1 MRRPW
6 QSLFLLLPALL
17 LAWASCVVASKTVI
31 DLVSTD
37 PGFSILIK
45 QLQRLR
51 LIPFLNNR
59 KTCTFFAPTNAAFS
73 QWERDNPG
81 KRIDRETLMYHILLD
96 NVLTQ
101 SLKDSMLLETA
112 LVKDGYL
119 GDNNE
124 GQRVAVSKPSWR
136 PGRINKILVGDAE
149 LLEKDWQAD
158 NGVVHVVNRLMAP
171 PVDLVETMKK
181 HPDLEFLYDIVH
193 NAGLDDLLHKHQP
206 FTVFAPSLD
215 AFKKLNAIQIQYLR
229 HEQGRQDLAVTF
241 HHHIHRG
248 AIYRQDILPGTSSVS
263 TVEGQDLMVSLDDKL
278 LVDNA
283 EVEKVDI
290 LASNGVIH
298 TVSRPLLPS
307 ALVWTAGKYLVGLNA
322 TRFADELRQQG
333 MSHYIDDPDVS
344 YTIFAP
350 RDEVFAPGGGFG
362 ALGEPGEILRYHIVS
377 GKKVLSDFKDGYLL
391 ETELFTEQ
399 LNGHAQRSKVSV
411 KQERRRTTI
420 SLAGVEIKTEPVHV
434 GKSLIYV
441 LDRPLQLP
449 LPLVKTI
456 KQDEALSGFAQALS
470 ATGLGRRLSDAR
482 EVTVFAP
489 NSAAW
494 GDLGVV
500 NDYLLFSGCV
510 GGYADGLHY
519 TADIK
524 AGRTTLITSEGS
536 ELVVEKNGDVIH
548 VGEGRLE
555 RSDQVGGLVITK
567 DVLVESGV
575 VHTVSSVALPPTL
588 DITLYNIL
596 QGAGTHSFLKA
607 FETSNITRILTNWE
621 QDYTLFAPTDEAFQ
635 QAELEGALTD
645 PEFVARLVR
654 LHVIPGK
661 VIRLEEDI
669 RDDEASMLNNDA
681 RLSFRDIHRDGSVY
695 GVRVK
700 GARSRKEARVVAQG
714 LAHPA
719 WPDEDEGE
727 GEGEG
732 PLTTGMRRQ
741 GPESA
746 ADDDRVFSRDM
757 KSAPRP
763 GGVVYVIDRV
773 LLPGDPDPL
782 GAAWFW
788 VSIVLLALLGTTA
801 LCGLTAMSIH
811 ALIQEIRQLE
821 GYDAVPTTDE
831 EAAVV
836 GGDASEGRV
845 PAQPA
850 EANALAEPVLGNTSN
865 GAERA
870 HGNGNSANGHTAVA
884 EDAQPD
890 AEEPGTR
897 ALENTFAAR
906 SSLKTLSGFIAQTI
920 VRKCGQQ
927 RYADSSLFANGGVDT
942 GASAGTR
949 GKGNS
954 AGDDGDFWEDVGLTM
969 MVKNQSVS
977 AL

>member
-1 MRRPW
+1 MKRPR
-6 QSLFLLLPALL
+6 QSLLLLLPAL
-17 LAWASCVVASKTVI
+17 LAWASCVVASKTVV

-51 LIPFLNNR
+51 LIPYLNNR

-112 LVKDGYL
+112 LVRDGYL

-350 RDEVFAPGGGFG
+350 RDDAFASRGGFG
-362 ALGEPGEILRYHIVS
+362 ALGEPSEMLRYHIVP
-377 GKKVLSDFKDGYLL
+377 GKKVLSDFRDGHLL

-399 LNGHAQRSKVSV
+399 LNGHAQQSKVSV
-411 KQERRRTTI
+411 KQERKRKTI
-420 SLAGVEIKTEPVHV
+420 SLAGVEIKAEPVHV

-456 KQDEALSGFAQALS
+456 KQDETLSGFAQALS

-489 NSAAW
+489 STAAW
-494 GDLGVV
+494 GSLGVV
-500 NDYLLFSGCV
+500 NDYLLLKEDSSLAALEAITR
-510 GGYADGLHY
+510 YAIVDGLYY
-519 TADIK
+519 TANIK

-536 ELVVEKNGDVIH
+536 ELVVEKNGDTIY

-555 RSDQVGGLVITK
+555 RSDQVGGLVTTK
-567 DVLVESGV
+567 DLLVESGV

-596 QGAGTHSFLKA
+596 QGAGTRSFLKA
-607 FETSNITRILTNWE
+607 FETSNITRILTDWE

-635 QAELEGALTD
+635 KAELEGALTD

-700 GARSRKEARVVAQG
+700 GARSRKEALIVAQG

-719 WPDEDEGE
+719 WPEEDEGE
-727 GEGEG
+727 REGA
-732 PLTTGMRRQ
+732 LKTGMRRQ
-741 GPESA
+741 GLGST
-746 ADDDRVFSRDM
+746 ADDDSVFSRDM
-757 KSAPRP
+757 MSAPRP

-788 VSIVLLALLGTTA
+788 VSVILFALVGTTA
-801 LCGLTAMSIH
+801 LCGLTAVSIH
-811 ALIQEIRQLE
+811 ALVKEIRHLE
-821 GYDAVPTTDE
+821 GYDRVPTTDE
-831 EAAVV
+831 EAAVA

-845 PAQPA
+845 PIQPA
-850 EANALAEPVLGNTSN
+850 EADAPAAAAAAVAEPVVEDASN
-865 GAERA
+865 GTEQA
-870 HGNGNSANGHTAVA
+870 HGNGTGANGHTAAA

-890 AEEPGTR
+890 AQPDAPEPGTR
-897 ALENTFAAR
+897 A
-906 SSLKTLSGFIAQTI
+906 
-920 VRKCGQQ
+920 
-927 RYADSSLFANGGVDT
+927 
-942 GASAGTR
+942 
-949 GKGNS
+949 
-954 AGDDGDFWEDVGLTM
+954 
-969 MVKNQSVS
+969 
-977 AL
+977 